1 MLDNIFASRQMSDQ
15 QPALPAPEEQAPEEQ
30 AIPEVGEVIQIRPP
44 KRERQLA
51 YDQHF
56 PAEELPA
63 EVHERRHT
71 ARIPIGFNYNPEDA
85 EDIKQH
91 TLKNLVSSRQA
102 RDIVRSA
109 NFMPGQFDIW
119 NAKPTGGNNRY
130 TGGSEDLDGD
140 GIDEYVV
147 RRDGKIVAV
156 NGYTTKASDFPF
168 KGAYYQTHPTP
179 QRRKEQ
185 SYRKF
190 LNDEYYAPEYNDD
203 MSEITAWGGEDPTTE
218 EFRRKYKKHTTHAP
232 TKFSPYRAFAQL
244 IVAPACRAA
253 FRLIANNNEEKA
265 KLARKIAIDL
275 SGKKAYEA
283 SMASKFY
290 DTNVK
295 IPFLNSI
302 ANQLPAL
309 RQDFASMK
317 RRSNSEYVVDWTDGS
332 LCSKQF
338 EQWLFNKAAVKER
351 IKAYVHNM
359 LSEQREHYINE
370 VKNKIAVSLRRA
382 DNFDT
387 RLRNE
392 WAQKQEAIRNRF
404 A

>member
-30 AIPEVGEVIQIRPP
+30 AIPEVGEVIQIRQPS
-44 KRERQLA
+44 RSRQLA

-109 NFMPGQFDIW
+109 NFMPGQFGLW
-119 NAKPTGGNNRY
+119 NAKPTGGNNRFQ
-130 TGGSEDLDGD
+130 GDFEDLDED
-140 GIDEYVV
+140 GIDEFVV

-203 MSEITAWGGEDPTTE
+203 MSAITAWGGEDPTTE

-244 IVAPACRAA
+244 IVAPACKAA
-253 FRLIANNNEEKA
+253 FRQVAGNNAEKA
-265 KLARKIAIDL
+265 KLARSIAIDL

-283 SMASKFY
+283 TMASKFY

-302 ANQLPAL
+302 RDQLPAL

-332 LCSKQF
+332 LCTKQF

-351 IKAYVHNM
+351 IKAYVHDM
-359 LSEQREHYINE
+359 LSTQREQFITD
-370 VKNKIAVSLRRA
+370 VKNKIVASLNRN
-382 DNFDT
+382 DNF
-387 RLRNE
+387 RNSLTNS
-392 WAQKQEAIRNRF
+392 WAMKQRQMQAIYE
-404 A
+404 

>member
-1 MLDNIFASRQMSDQ
+1 MSDQ

-30 AIPEVGEVIQIRPP
+30 AIPEVGEVIQIRQP
-44 KRERQLA
+44 RRARQLE
-51 YDQHF
+51 YNQHF
-56 PAEELPA
+56 PVEELPA

-130 TGGSEDLDGD
+130 TGGSEDLDED
-140 GIDEYVV
+140 GIDEFVV

-265 KLARKIAIDL
+265 KLARNIAIDL

-370 VKNKIAVSLRRA
+370 VKNKIATSLRRA